1 MIEVQIDMKNINED
15 NSSPKT
21 ENYLIVILKYTISVK
36 TLETVCIVKRVL
48 QNKLELN

>member
-21 ENYLIVILKYTISVK
+21 ENYLIETLKYIFSVK
-36 TLETVCIVKRVL
+36 TLETVCIVKRAL
-48 QNKLELN
+48 QINWN